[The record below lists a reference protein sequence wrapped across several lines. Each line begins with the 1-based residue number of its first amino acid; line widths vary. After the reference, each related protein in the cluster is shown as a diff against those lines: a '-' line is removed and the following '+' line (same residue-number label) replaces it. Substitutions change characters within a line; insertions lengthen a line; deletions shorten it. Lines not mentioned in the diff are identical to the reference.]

1 MNAVFI
7 YKIICLMTTMF
18 LIPSFNFFSLSH
30 FPSFFSNLFFRVGYL
45 FLTCMVPVPCFFYL
59 SMHNSCFSL
68 FQNIYFPT
76 FSVSFFLL
84 PILPSFLYCFLI
96 PCSLVLRILLFL
108 FYFHFLPYFNHLYPV
123 TLYIL
128 FNPFYPFIRY
138 LFYFSCSP
146 HPLFVRYDY

>member
-76 FSVSFFLL
+76 FSVSFFSVPFFLL
-84 PILPSFLYCFLI
+84 FLYCFLI
-96 PCSLVLRILLFL
+96 PCSLVLTIRFCIFIFPFSRVL
-108 FYFHFLPYFNHLYPV
+108 
-123 TLYIL
+123 TLIF
-128 FNPFYPFIRY
+128 FNPLNSFYPFIRY
-138 LFYFSCSP
+138 LSYFSCSP
-146 HPLFVRYDY
+146 CPFICEV